1 MTSAPPPAPD
11 GTSPPEQRPTKNVV
25 VLASGSGTLL
35 QALLD
40 APDPK
45 PFRIAAV
52 GSDRASCLALDRADA
67 AGVPTFSCRLADHS
81 DRESWNRGLAVLT
94 ASFNADLVVLA
105 GFMKLV
111 GGGFLDAFP
120 DRVVNAH
127 PSLLPAF
134 PGMHAPADA
143 LAHGVKLTGCTVFL
157 VDGGVDAGPIVAQ
170 RAVPVRD
177 DDDVQTLHERIKVAE
192 RTLLVEVVDALTS
205 ADYTVNGRKVT
216 IG

>member
-1 MTSAPPPAPD
+1 MTLV
-11 GTSPPEQRPTKNVV
+11 KNVV

-40 APDPK
+40 DPAPK
-45 PFRIAAV
+45 PYRIAAV
-52 GSDRASCLALDRADA
+52 GSDLTSCGALDRADA
-67 AGVPTFSCRLADHS
+67 AGVPTFSCRIADHA
-81 DRESWNRGLAVLT
+81 DRAAWNRGLAVLT

-111 GGGFLDAFP
+111 GPVFLAAFP

-170 RAVPVRD
+170 RAVPVHD
-177 DDDVQTLHERIKVAE
+177 DDDVAALHERIKVAE
-192 RTLLVEVVDALTS
+192 RTLLVEVVSALTS
-205 ADYTVNGRKVT
+205 APYAVTGRKVSV
-216 IG
+216 G